1 MNNVLIIGVSQ
12 AIFLSV
18 FLLSKKENKIANRLL
33 AVMLFLIGFSLLLNY
48 LYSTGQIQNF
58 PHLIGLDTAFPFLY
72 GPLLYFY
79 ARILVSPFFRLRSK
93 DLLHLIPFAGYF
105 IYVLF
110 NFYMEDS
117 QYKLDFLT
125 AMRNFEV
132 PTDIV
137 LFNVFKTIQAFFYL
151 FFTLKLIGI
160 HQKGIENRF
169 STKYRNNLN
178 WLKMLTYSLLGIYFI
193 KLIGIALPFLIESI
207 SSGEIEVLTDLFI
220 VLFVYL
226 IAFGAI
232 RQPSIFARWELSEKD
247 EKNDE
252 IVQQSSD
259 SSEIQKYSAS
269 TLSEGKSQEI
279 LVDLLQLMTE
289 EKVYLDNALTIKD
302 LSDRLGVKSKYL
314 SQVIN
319 EQVGKNFFNFV
330 NDYRVDEVKR
340 RLRDE
345 NYKHLSILGIALECG
360 FNSKSS
366 FNNVFKRKTGLTP
379 TQYMSNSSS

>member
-33 AVMLFLIGFSLLLNY
+33 AGMLFLIGFSLLLNY
-48 LYSTGQIQNF
+48 LYSSGQIQNF

-79 ARILVSPFFRLRSK
+79 ARILVSPFFRLQSK

-137 LFNVFKTIQAFFYL
+137 LFNIFKTIQAFFYL

-193 KLIGIALPFLIESI
+193 KLIGIALPFLIENI

-232 RQPSIFARWELSEKD
+232 RQPSIFARWVVSEK
-247 EKNDE
+247 EEENDE
-252 IVQQSSD
+252 IVEQSSD

-279 LVDLLQLMTE
+279 LVGLLQLMTE

>member
-1 MNNVLIIGVSQ
+1 
-12 AIFLSV
+12 
-18 FLLSKKENKIANRLL
+18 
-33 AVMLFLIGFSLLLNY
+33 
-48 LYSTGQIQNF
+48 
-58 PHLIGLDTAFPFLY
+58 
-72 GPLLYFY
+72 
-79 ARILVSPFFRLRSK
+79 
-93 DLLHLIPFAGYF
+93 
-105 IYVLF
+105 
-110 NFYMEDS
+110 MEDS

-137 LFNVFKTIQAFFYL
+137 LFNIFKTIQAFFYL

-232 RQPSIFARWELSEKD
+232 RQPSIFARWEVSEKE

-252 IVQQSSD
+252 IVEQSSD

-279 LVDLLQLMTE
+279 LVGLLQLMTE